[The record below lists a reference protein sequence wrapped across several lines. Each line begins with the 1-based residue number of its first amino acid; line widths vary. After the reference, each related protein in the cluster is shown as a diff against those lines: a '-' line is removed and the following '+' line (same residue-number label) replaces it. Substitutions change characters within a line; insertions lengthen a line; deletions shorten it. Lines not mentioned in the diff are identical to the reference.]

1 MRILNRKS
9 KNLSSWQK
17 KRIVQVSFALIQH
30 FTLIEIEQE
39 SCNKNEEE
47 KNGQDKLSDSV
58 SDSEEI
64 SEEEKEESFTYE
76 KLAPNNEIDI
86 QSDSLD
92 EFIALEKEVH

>member
-1 MRILNRKS
+1 MI
-9 KNLSSWQK
+9 
-17 KRIVQVSFALIQH
+17 
-30 FTLIEIEQE
+30 
-39 SCNKNEEE
+39 
-47 KNGQDKLSDSV
+47 SDSV